1 MAAVTNLAI
10 VRASHHAAISIQI
23 LTPSNHQ
30 PSCLPY
36 TAVVMEDIDT
46 WISLY
51 YPRLFLF
58 YIILFHVTN
67 DLIQTP
73 SIAQWCAAIIS
84 YNISNSV
91 TAGLDLF
98 TRLVK
103 LLSAPLPG
111 YKVSIFNVSHFSFH
125 LK

>member
-1 MAAVTNLAI
+1 MAAVSNLAI

-36 TAVVMEDIDT
+36 TAVVMEDIPGYHYIAHVCFFFT
-46 WISLY
+46 LY
-51 YPRLFLF
+51 CFML
-58 YIILFHVTN
+58 TN

-103 LLSAPLPG
+103 LLSDPLPG